1 MRIESVSIKLSK
13 AEERVSSHSLLGYLR
28 MVTAL
33 NTNFEW
39 IRRMPIA
46 KFLDDTTHLSCS
58 AALHYLELNAVVSQ
72 S

>member
-1 MRIESVSIKLSK
+1 
-13 AEERVSSHSLLGYLR
+13 
-28 MVTAL
+28 MVTAP

-46 KFLDDTTHLSCS
+46 KFLDDTTHLSYS
-58 AALHYLELNAVVSQ
+58 AVPHHLELNAVVSQ